1 MALAKGTPRKELSGV
16 AQSQALQAYGML
28 DNVKIYVGSAVV
40 LDTSG
45 RAKVATATTGQVAI
59 GVAVPGMGAQADLDT
74 YDNTVTGHA
83 DNFVTV
89 YAAEGIFKFTND
101 GTNPVL
107 STTQPGTKLYFVD
120 DDTVSVLSTGRS
132 PAGRLVKLDSVDSK
146 VAVEVSRSINASIL
160 GI

>member
-1 MALAKGTPRKELSGV
+1 MALSKGTPRKELSGQTTS
-16 AQSQALQAYGML
+16 AIQAYGML
-28 DNVKIYVGSAVV
+28 DNVKIYVGSGVV

-45 RAKVATATTGQVAI
+45 RAKVATATTGQIAI
-59 GVAVPGMGAQADLDT
+59 GVAVPGPMDLDT

-89 YAAEGIFKFTND
+89 YVAEGVFKFKND
-101 GTNPVL
+101 GANPVL

-120 DDTVSVLSTGRS
+120 DETVSVLSTGRS
-132 PAGRLVKLDSVDSK
+132 PAGRLVKLDSADSM
-146 VAVEVSRSINASIL
+146 VAVSMYRDVNAAIL